1 MSNVIARRV
10 VFRGLV
16 QGVYFRADTRDEAR
30 RRGVAGW
37 IRNLP
42 DGTVEAHLE
51 GDEEAVHGLLDWVEQ
66 GGPSRARVTDVT
78 VEKAMAT
85 GLGGF
90 DIVR

>member
-1 MSNVIARRV
+1 MTDVIARRV

-16 QGVYFRADTRDEAR
+16 QGVWFRADTRDEAR

-51 GDEEAVHGLLDWVEQ
+51 GEEAAVFGLLDWIEE
-66 GGPSRARVTDVT
+66 GGPSRARVTNVT
-78 VEKAMAT
+78 VEDAVPT
-85 GLGGF
+85 GHDDF